1 MLEKKSMCLDALM
14 PLIRE
19 QLDSGAS
26 VRIYPRGVSMLP
38 MIREGKD
45 SVVISSLPSEL
56 KKYDVI
62 LYQRRNGQYV
72 LHRLI
77 KTGASYTFLGDN
89 QFIAEQGIEH
99 DQLIAIV
106 SLLYRDERAV
116 SIDKFFYKFFCRMW
130 CFTRPLRRL
139 SNFVVSFVK
148 RMVSKIIKSAKS

>member
-1 MLEKKSMCLDALM
+1 MLEKKSMYLDELM

-38 MIREGKD
+38 MIREGED

-77 KTGASYTFLGDN
+77 KIGESYTFLGDH
-89 QFIAEQGIEH
+89 QFIAERGIER
-99 DQLIAIV
+99 DQLIARV
-106 SLLYRDERAV
+106 SLLYRGERAV
-116 SIDKFFYKFFCRMW
+116 SVDKFSYKIFCGLW
-130 CFTRPLRRL
+130 CFTRPMRRL
-139 SNFVVSFVK
+139 CNFSVSFVK
-148 RMVSKIIKSAKS
+148 RIVNKIIRSAKS

>member
-1 MLEKKSMCLDALM
+1 MLERKSMNLDELM

-19 QLDSGAS
+19 QLNSGAS

-62 LYQRRNGQYV
+62 LYKRRNGQYV
-72 LHRLI
+72 LHRLVKI
-77 KTGASYTFLGDN
+77 GENYTFLGDH

-99 DQLIAIV
+99 DQLIARV
-106 SLLYRDERAV
+106 SLLYRGERAV
-116 SIDKFFYKFFCRMW
+116 SVEKISYKMFCRLW
-130 CFTRPLRRL
+130 FFTCPLRRL

-148 RMVSKIIKSAKS
+148 RIVSKIFKSAKS